1 MLAQAAMLQGRFVTY
16 LPSYGAE
23 VRGGTANCTVTI
35 SDEEIASPVAS
46 EPDFV
51 VALNQPSFS
60 RFQNLLH
67 SGGFLLY
74 NSSMVE
80 PAKVRGDI
88 EIQGVPISELAQKI
102 GNIKV
107 ANMIMLGSFIA
118 ISNLLSFERI
128 VENMPEILGDGK
140 ARLLKI
146 NQKAFELGY
155 HFIEECNHGD

>member
-1 MLAQAAMLQGRFVTY
+1 
-16 LPSYGAE
+16 
-23 VRGGTANCTVTI
+23 
-35 SDEEIASPVAS
+35 
-46 EPDFV
+46 
-51 VALNQPSFS
+51 
-60 RFQNLLH
+60 
-67 SGGFLLY
+67 
-74 NSSMVE
+74 MVE

-128 VENMPEILGDGK
+128 VEHLPEILGDGK